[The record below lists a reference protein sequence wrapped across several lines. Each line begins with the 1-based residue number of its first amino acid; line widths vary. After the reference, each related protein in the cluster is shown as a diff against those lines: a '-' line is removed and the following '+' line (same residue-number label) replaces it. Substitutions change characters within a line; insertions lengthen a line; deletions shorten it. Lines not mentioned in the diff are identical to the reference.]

1 MMGPDTRPMRLEDLC
16 AGAMVA
22 SRGCNTGP
30 SNNES
35 HHRSSNAVIGWPQ
48 IGETEI
54 ETEVL
59 RRARA
64 RHRGRFLKG
73 PIPLRQI
80 AAANR
85 LPGQAL
91 ALFLAVHH
99 QTALTKKTIVTLPRG
114 LLTDF
119 GISPGAKARG
129 LQWLEGAGLIRV
141 ERSRGRAA
149 RVELITVPR

>member
-1 MMGPDTRPMRLEDLC
+1 MGPDTRPMRLEDLC

-141 ERSRGRAA
+141 SRGRAA
-149 RVELITVPR
+149 RVELITVPHP